1 MMIVMGKSWLLLFWL
16 LPVLAVTGIV
26 KQAPAWL
33 EPHTL
38 TMTLQPG
45 QTLALGR
52 EALWAPQADSEHLRL
67 RRAADGGWW
76 LSNTAAVKQV
86 LRRSAWGHADQSIR
100 EWPLTVGAT
109 FAMGGQQFSV
119 LNAGA
124 SGLTLHSLG
133 QRWQFDGIQLRREG
147 QPLPECYET
156 WRTRLRHR
164 LAAMSLAGWM
174 QRPLRLGGGVYC
186 ADRLG
191 LADAP
196 VDAAQIAQTRSGF
209 VLRPGNGGK
218 PDETAVIVAAG
229 TADAESLWQRSILL
243 ALDDRLI
250 VGRTQYR
257 VTHIG
262 DTLRWAVQAR
272 AQRWPAAAPPPNPS
286 PAIQALWRPTA
297 WLLPADCADMAGPL
311 ALGLSPLLLALL
323 WPGSRRD
330 WRRWR
335 IGSALALAG
344 LSLGLYGDVLAAPVL
359 WPYLSAWAAL
369 AVWLLTVRSIW
380 SAGLLALLTVLLGIG
395 LATLL
400 QLGAGATETG
410 WMRYGG
416 GNAAL
421 AGAFGWLAWAGLEF
435 WRRWRPPPAM
445 AAKLAHWTVR
455 GLVGA
460 ALWLLT
466 MQAIFGDEGGWH
478 GVQPF
483 ELTKLALVTA
493 AAWALMRPANGIPP
507 ASPHPFAN
515 GGLSAIPLT
524 SPTPFTKRTL
534 VGFGESATRWL
545 RAVIPLSLLLAMS
558 GFALL
563 FLHDFSPLVLLLIGV
578 LSLIWAWLRVRPQ
591 PAWRWGGMIALATL
605 ILMVIMGGRWLHERP
620 ENFPLSFQQDRIRVW
635 VAPDQH
641 PHSGY
646 QLRRALEAI
655 RAGDWRGLGW
665 GGGVNGRVMTIP
677 VVENDFAP
685 AFFLNRF
692 GGGAGLI
699 LAALQTAFILLLIG
713 SAERAWR
720 QGAAR
725 GEFAYFTLSGGAAMI
740 SGHLLVSWGANL
752 GFLPVMGQPMSLLSA
767 AGSHLTLFVLPLAAL
782 AVAVEESYV
791 DHPS

>member
-1 MMIVMGKSWLLLFWL
+1 MSKWWLLLFWL
-16 LPVLAVTGIV
+16 LPALAVTGIV
-26 KQAPAWL
+26 RQAPAWL

-109 FAMGGQQFSV
+109 FAMGGQRFTV
-119 LNAGA
+119 LNIGA

-164 LAAMSLAGWM
+164 LAALGLAGWM

-229 TADAESLWQRSILL
+229 TTDAESLWQRSILL

-250 VGRTQYR
+250 VGRTQYQ

-262 DTLRWAVQAR
+262 ETLQWAVLAR
-272 AQRWPAAAPPPNPS
+272 AQRWSAAAPPPHSS

-297 WLLPADCADMAGPL
+297 WLLPADCADMARPL

-335 IGSALALAG
+335 IAAALGLAG

-369 AVWLLTVRSIW
+369 AVWLLTVRSAW

-435 WRRWRPPPAM
+435 WRGWRPPPAM
-445 AAKLAHWTVR
+445 AEKLARWSVR

-493 AAWALMRPANGIPP
+493 AAWALMRTANGIPP
-507 ASPHPFAN
+507 ASPTHFVK
-515 GGLSAIPLT
+515 G
-524 SPTPFTKRTL
+524 TL
-534 VGFGESATRWL
+534 GGFGESATRWL

-620 ENFPLSFQQDRIRVW
+620 EIFR
-635 VAPDQH
+635 
-641 PHSGY
+641 
-646 QLRRALEAI
+646 
-655 RAGDWRGLGW
+655 
-665 GGGVNGRVMTIP
+665 
-677 VVENDFAP
+677 
-685 AFFLNRF
+685 
-692 GGGAGLI
+692 
-699 LAALQTAFILLLIG
+699 
-713 SAERAWR
+713 
-720 QGAAR
+720 
-725 GEFAYFTLSGGAAMI
+725 
-740 SGHLLVSWGANL
+740 
-752 GFLPVMGQPMSLLSA
+752 
-767 AGSHLTLFVLPLAAL
+767 
-782 AVAVEESYV
+782 
-791 DHPS
+791 